1 MRRALPAVLI
11 LGSLALAT
19 AAFTQSFSTA
29 LGLRKG
35 PEQPIK
41 FSHKLHAG
49 QLQMNCLYCHYA
61 AEKSPIANIPPVSLC
76 MGCHKIAVTDRPEI
90 QKLTAYYTRG
100 EAIPWLEVYKLP
112 QHVKFNHKRH
122 VFAGV
127 QCTDCH
133 GPVQTM
139 DVMVQYPSLKMG
151 WCVTCHRQKLND
163 PKFPASMDCLI
174 CHH

>member
-11 LGSLALAT
+11 LGALALAT

-29 LGLRKG
+29 LGLSKG

-90 QKLTAYYTRG
+90 QKLTGYFNRG
-100 EAIPWLEVYKLP
+100 EAPPWVEVYKLP

-122 VFAGV
+122 VIAGV

-133 GPVQTM
+133 
-139 DVMVQYPSLKMG
+139 
-151 WCVTCHRQKLND
+151 
-163 PKFPASMDCLI
+163 
-174 CHH
+174 

>member
-1 MRRALPAVLI
+1 MRRALSLVLI
-11 LGSLALAT
+11 LATLAVAGV
-19 AAFTQSFSTA
+19 AFTQSFSVS
-29 LGLRKG
+29 LGLQKG
-35 PEQPIK
+35 PRQPIA

-49 QLQMNCLYCHYA
+49 SLGIDCLYCHYGA
-61 AEKSPIANIPPVSLC
+61 IKSPIANIPGESVC
-76 MGCHKIAVTDRPEI
+76 MGCHKIAVADRPEI
-90 QKLTAYYTRG
+90 QKLTGYFNRG
-100 EAIPWLEVYKLP
+100 EAPPWVEVYKLP

-151 WCVTCHRQKLND
+151 WCVSCHRQRAND
-163 PKFPASMDCLI
+163 KQFPASMDCLI